1 MLLLLL
7 LLDGF
12 VTAAA
17 TSAALI
23 AATGGG
29 CSRCSVSVPPCAAR
43 ARSLLQHWEGC
54 QPGRQPHRSNA
65 VVPCCTVAHI
75 HARCPCTTGW
85 WVPHKASHCHTLRE
99 GGGGCCLRVAMVM
112 GRCLLSGTHDP
123 CRSCRP
129 ALPGVRTAAAAASLV
144 MRAHAPHQR
153 RQLGCL
159 HIVPSTHHRVCSCGN
174 TERVIYM
181 CTSGAPLHATTSYG
195 GLACV
200 MHPSTVSASAR
211 LIPCAPA
218 EFDELKASRDA
229 LSRLH
234 STSIDK
240 SAVGSRAC
248 ERSASINT
256 ELVPPA

>member
-1 MLLLLL
+1 MVGVGAVSEWLWLVL
-7 LLDGF
+7 
-12 VTAAA
+12 
-17 TSAALI
+17 
-23 AATGGG
+23 G
-29 CSRCSVSVPPCAAR
+29 C
-43 ARSLLQHWEGC
+43 
-54 QPGRQPHRSNA
+54 
-65 VVPCCTVAHI
+65 
-75 HARCPCTTGW
+75 
-85 WVPHKASHCHTLRE
+85 
-99 GGGGCCLRVAMVM
+99 
-112 GRCLLSGTHDP
+112 CLLSGTHGP
-123 CRSCRP
+123 CRSCRRGTTRGTYST
-129 ALPGVRTAAAAASLV
+129 AAAAAASLV

-174 TERVIYM
+174 MGRVIYM

-256 ELVPPA
+256 ELVPPAVDGRDS